1 MGYPYSAENRLK
13 LPANYQYAAFGG
25 QAYLAEYL
33 RDRESALEALG
44 VRPAAASTS
53 VLLDL
58 LGEYA
63 TNGEHVPI
71 DVLSIDQTISTQTLL
86 ISLAF
91 WLEGDKAYP
100 EGEIWLRRL
109 IQRFEV
115 SKRLYNA
122 YPPGFR
128 KGVGDFSQ
136 IDLYLAFAA
145 VLCLRHLETGN
156 LQCLST
162 LLKTT
167 DLLCS
172 LPASEVEPKA
182 AKLFAV
188 ILELEAM
195 AVCKLANTRGLS
207 LAT

>member
-1 MGYPYSAENRLK
+1 MRYPYSAENRLE
-13 LPANYQYAAFGG
+13 LPAKYQYADFGG
-25 QAYLAEYL
+25 RAYLAEYL
-33 RDRESALEALG
+33 RERENALEALG
-44 VRPAAASTS
+44 VRSAAASTPA
-53 VLLDL
+53 LLNL

-63 TNGEHVPI
+63 SNDEHVPI
-71 DVLSIDQTISTQTLL
+71 DVLSIDQTIRTQTLL
-86 ISLAF
+86 NSLAF
-91 WLEGDKAYP
+91 WLREDKASP

-122 YPPGFR
+122 YLPGFR
-128 KGVGDFSQ
+128 KGEGDFSQ
-136 IDLYLAFAA
+136 VDLYLAFAA
-145 VLCLRHLETGN
+145 LLCLRHLDTGS

-172 LPASEVEPKA
+172 LPASEIVPKA
-182 AKLFAV
+182 AKLLAV
-188 ILELEAM
+188 IVELETM
-195 AVCKLANTRGLS
+195 AVRKLAKTRGVS